1 MLAAILAFSTL
12 RFLQNYRRYT
22 VVFYS
27 SDILSSYETFWQ
39 KMGNLQNRKR
49 KKEENSAIKG
59 SQEIQRWRTI
69 FFAKPFEVK
78 LRDFTAKLDEN
89 HRQSDYVK
97 EGTIFINA
105 EVLFGVFG
113 DALVNK

>member
-1 MLAAILAFSTL
+1 
-12 RFLQNYRRYT
+12 
-22 VVFYS
+22 
-27 SDILSSYETFWQ
+27 
-39 KMGNLQNRKR
+39 MGNLQNRKR

-69 FFAKPFEVK
+69 FFAKPSEVK

-89 HRQSDYVK
+89 HRQSDSVK